1 MIYDKTLRISFYLR
15 NTYYE
20 VNKIDQ
26 QNLYVYRQQSQQLHF
41 IGIFMTIYL
50 LDFSN
55 VQKGTGE
62 YLVADQVSI
71 AKVVKALCG
80 TRLCNSWIMWA
91 KLCLPQ

>member
-41 IGIFMTIYL
+41 
-50 LDFSN
+50 
-55 VQKGTGE
+55 
-62 YLVADQVSI
+62 
-71 AKVVKALCG
+71 
-80 TRLCNSWIMWA
+80 
-91 KLCLPQ
+91 